1 MMIVDDTL
9 EIQTYNQK
17 KLPTLLLLECWT
29 VKKEKDCEYRNVMY
43 DRVLQLTQQI
53 LEMLKLMVILFQ
65 QARFQF
71 SRLYMDHVWF
81 MYGRAGRGY
90 LLHRAW

>member
-1 MMIVDDTL
+1 MAINYGKGKNDLDYDLMNIPD
-9 EIQTYNQK
+9 
-17 KLPTLLLLECWT
+17 
-29 VKKEKDCEYRNVMY
+29 

-53 LEMLKLMVILFQ
+53 LEMLKSMVILFQ

-81 MYGRAGRGY
+81 MYGRAGRGD